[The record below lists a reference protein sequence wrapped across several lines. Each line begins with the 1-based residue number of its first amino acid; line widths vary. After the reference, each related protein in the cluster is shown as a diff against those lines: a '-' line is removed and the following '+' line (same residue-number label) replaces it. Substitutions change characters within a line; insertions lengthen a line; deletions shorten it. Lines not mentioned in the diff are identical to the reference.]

1 MERQNPIEEAQRYVD
16 NARQT
21 LKDNGEYDR
30 ALKRYGERKYVKS
43 AGHFLWTGMLVLLD
57 ALFPVK
63 TKQRPHPDI
72 KDYKEAVAQRDR
84 KLLALVNDGY
94 ATMHIAMGYDG
105 NQQKAVCDAGFRLA
119 DEIIKICSKMLPKQ
133 QNSIRLIRNEVAK
146 FNP

>member
-1 MERQNPIEEAQRYVD
+1 MEKQKPIEEAQRYVD

-21 LKDNGEYDR
+21 LMEKGEYDSSLR
-30 ALKRYGERKYVKS
+30 RYSDRKYVKS

-63 TKQRPHPDI
+63 TKRRPHPDI
-72 KDYKEAVAQRDR
+72 KDYKEAVALRDH

-94 ATMHIAMGYDG
+94 DTMHIAMGYDG
-105 NQQKAVCDAGFRLA
+105 NQRKAICDEGFRLA

-133 QNSIRLIRNEVAK
+133 
-146 FNP
+146 

>member
-1 MERQNPIEEAQRYVD
+1 MRAQKRDKTMEKKNPIEEAQRYVE
-16 NARQT
+16 NAKQT
-21 LKDNGEYDR
+21 LKENGEYDSS
-30 ALKRYGERKYVKS
+30 LKRYSDCKYVKS

-72 KDYKEAVAQRDR
+72 KDYKEAVAQRDC

-119 DEIIKICSKMLPKQ
+119 DEIIKICSKMMPKQ
-133 QNSIRLIRNEVAK
+133 QN
-146 FNP
+146 P